1 MLFFKKSLCVLAAL
15 AVLALACPTLAQEDG
30 GWTCGQ
36 CGRRNKADYRFCPDC
51 GSAAACPG
59 CGYAFA
65 AGEAGFA
72 YCPACGAYRN
82 GESTRPTP
90 APSPALSPLAH
101 DPLGACE
108 LVARYFEQTLGTDR
122 RLPVDA
128 SEFKDVF
135 GHYVTFQQAPEKFG
149 LYVAFQQ
156 TKDQVSVYGRNPD
169 GTVAAWRWDGV
180 DDAWMDDH
188 VARLT
193 IEYDFLASFVPETM
207 SFAIYADDSE
217 YETGRLSVDSPKSA
231 AYYLEDGMGDGYEGT
246 PLADLYARK

>member
-15 AVLALACPTLAQEDG
+15 AVFALACPTLAQEDG

-90 APSPALSPLAH
+90 TPTPSPALSPLAH

-122 RLPVDA
+122 RLPA
-128 SEFKDVF
+128 SGLLLPD
-135 GHYVTFQQAPEKFG
+135 HFG

-156 TKDQVSVYGRNPD
+156 DQDQVQICSRNPD

-207 SFAIYADDSE
+207 SFTIYADDSE
-217 YETGRLSVDSPKSA
+217 YETGRLFVDSPKSA

-246 PLADLYARK
+246 PLADLYAGK